1 MAMQISHYHR
11 TKISKNGDLQQ
22 VEVGH
27 RKDPEN
33 VDRKKTV
40 MRVIGSRSVSRSC
53 AYVGGNTTEVWH
65 LRVYEISEK

>member
-1 MAMQISHYHR
+1 MAMQISHHYR

-33 VDRKKTV
+33 VDRKKTG
-40 MRVIGSRSVSRSC
+40 MQVIGSRGVSRSC
-53 AYVGGNTTEVWH
+53 AYVDRNTTKVGH
-65 LRVYEISEK
+65 LRVYGISEK